1 MCIRDRKIG
10 SFKFTTMK
18 KIFLISVLMI
28 SVLMGYSTG
37 NDSKTKTED
46 TNSAAKAVLTG
57 SIADENSGESL
68 VGVEVKL
75 EGTDLKTYTDFDG
88 NFSFKN
94 VKPGEYKLVTN
105 YISYQ
110 KKTEVLTL
118 TPKQNELSIKLQVS
132 N

>member
-1 MCIRDRKIG
+1 
-10 SFKFTTMK
+10 MK
-18 KIFLISVLMI
+18 KITILFALVITVF
-28 SVLMGYSTG
+28 VA
-37 NDSKTKTED
+37 
-46 TNSAAKAVLTG
+46 SAAENKNNATDTENTATTILTG
-57 SIADENSGESL
+57 TVADENSGESL
-68 VGVEVKL
+68 VGVEVKI

-110 KKTEVLTL
+110 KKTEVLEVSA
-118 TPKQNELSIKLQVS
+118 QENELKIKLQTS

>member
-1 MCIRDRKIG
+1 
-10 SFKFTTMK
+10 MK
-18 KIFLISVLMI
+18 KITILFAL
-28 SVLMGYSTG
+28 
-37 NDSKTKTED
+37 
-46 TNSAAKAVLTG
+46 VLTVITVSAIDNENKAADTETTATTILTG
-57 SIADENSGESL
+57 TVADENSGESL
-68 VGVEVKL
+68 VGVEVKI

-110 KKTEVLTL
+110 KKTEVLEVSAQENKL
-118 TPKQNELSIKLQVS
+118 KIKLQTS

>member
-1 MCIRDRKIG
+1 
-10 SFKFTTMK
+10 MK
-18 KIFLISVLMI
+18 KITILFALVLT
-28 SVLMGYSTG
+28 VFVAGAAE
-37 NDSKTKTED
+37 NE
-46 TNSAAKAVLTG
+46 NSAADTENTATTILTG
-57 SIADENSGESL
+57 TVADENSGESL
-68 VGVEVKL
+68 VGVEVKI

-110 KKTEVLTL
+110 KKTEVLEVSAQENKL
-118 TPKQNELSIKLQVS
+118 KIKLQTS

>member
-1 MCIRDRKIG
+1 
-10 SFKFTTMK
+10 MK
-18 KIFLISVLMI
+18 KLFVIAVLIFSVA
-28 SVLMGYSTG
+28 SAYSTEI
-37 NDSKTKTED
+37 DSKSKAED
-46 TNSAAKAVLTG
+46 TNVAATAVLSGT
-57 SIADENSGESL
+57 IADENSGESL

-110 KKTEVLTL
+110 KKTEVLSL
-118 TPKQNELSIKLQVS
+118 SPKQNELSIKLQVS